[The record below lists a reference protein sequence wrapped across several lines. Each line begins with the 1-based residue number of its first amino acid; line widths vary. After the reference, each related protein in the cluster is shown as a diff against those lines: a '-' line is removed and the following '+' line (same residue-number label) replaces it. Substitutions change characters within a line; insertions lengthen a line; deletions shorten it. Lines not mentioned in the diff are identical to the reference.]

1 MEVITGQL
9 EASSEKALKSLLS
22 NAIVDIRCSCVSLTY
37 MSPVITCS
45 FMSIRLSNN
54 KFLTLEF
61 DWGDTQVGRNDVY
74 YLEAE
79 LTETP
84 SVVQAEISEDGK
96 SWNYRS
102 DYFSYDLGYR
112 EKACAVKILSE
123 TYEDEINNERISYD
137 AGLVVSFE
145 SGKELAIVHQDS
157 IMAGLKFSSLPEV
170 NSELVEPYVVR
181 KTLLK

>member
-1 MEVITGQL
+1 MYKRQ
-9 EASSEKALKSLLS
+9 
-22 NAIVDIRCSCVSLTY
+22 
-37 MSPVITCS
+37 
-45 FMSIRLSNN
+45 
-54 KFLTLEF
+54 
-61 DWGDTQVGRNDVY
+61 
-74 YLEAE
+74 
-79 LTETP
+79 
-84 SVVQAEISEDGK
+84 EISEDGK

-157 IMAGLKFSSLPEV
+157 IVAGLKFSSLPEV